1 MTHLETRAVQV
12 KAPALNGSSPMAVPI
27 YQTSTFACDD
37 PDVCARALRHPDRGY
52 AYSRHANPT
61 TRALEQTIAD
71 LEGSAACLAASS
83 GMGAISAVLFGLL
96 QPGDH
101 VIAQS
106 RLYGGTHGVL
116 SDLASRFGIEVS
128 RIVGTGTDELAGV
141 LRPRSRL
148 LYLETIANPT
158 TDVADL
164 PTMLAAS
171 RAAGLVSVV
180 DNTFATPVLCR
191 PHEYGADVV
200 IHSATKY
207 LGGHDDVVA
216 GIAAF
221 ADADLHRRV
230 WQFGINLGVVAD
242 PFASWLVLRGIKTLP
257 LRMARHCEN
266 AGRLAR
272 LLAGHPQVTSVRWP
286 GLADH
291 PGHALASRILDG
303 FGGVLCFD
311 HIGGREAAAKFVA
324 RLRQVLLAPSLGGP
338 ETLVLH
344 PASSSHRELDAR
356 ELRAAGI
363 GEGTIRVSAGLEH
376 FGDLQADFEQALAT

>member
-1 MTHLETRAVQV
+1 MTHVETRAVQV

-37 PDVCARALRHPDRGY
+37 PDVCAGALRHPDRGY

-83 GMGAISAVLFGLL
+83 GMGAISAVLLGLL
-96 QPGDH
+96 QSGDH

-116 SDLASRFGIEVS
+116 SDLARRFGIEVS
-128 RIVGTGTDELAGV
+128 RIVGTGTDELASV

-158 TDVADL
+158 TDIADL

-221 ADADLHRRV
+221 ADADLYRRV
-230 WQFGINLGVVAD
+230 WQFGVNLGVVAD
-242 PFASWLVLRGIKTLP
+242 PFASRLVLRGIKTLP
-257 LRMARHCEN
+257 LRVARHCEN

-272 LLAGHPQVTSVRWP
+272 LLAGHPQVTNVRWP

-311 HIGGREAAAKFVA
+311 HIGGRAAAAEFVA
-324 RLRQVLLAPSLGGP
+324 RLRQVVLAPSLGGP

-344 PASSSHRELDAR
+344 PASSSHRELDAN

-376 FGDLQADFEQALAT
+376 FGDLQADFEQALAI

>member
-1 MTHLETRAVQV
+1 MTHPETRAVRV
-12 KAPALNGSSPMAVPI
+12 HTPALSGSSPMAVPI

-37 PDVCARALRHPDRGY
+37 PDACAGALRHPDHGY

-61 TRALEQTIAD
+61 TRALEQLIAD
-71 LEGSAACLAASS
+71 LEGSAASLASSS
-83 GMGAISAVLFGLL
+83 GMGAINSVLFGLL

-101 VIAQS
+101 VIAQG

-116 SDLASRFGIEVS
+116 SDLARRFGIELS
-128 RIVGTGTDELAGV
+128 RMSGTGADELAAV
-141 LRPRSRL
+141 LRPRSKM

-158 TDVADL
+158 TEVADL
-164 PTMLAAS
+164 PTLLAAG
-171 RAAGLVSVV
+171 RAAGLVTVV

-191 PHEYGADVV
+191 PHEHGADVV

-216 GIAAF
+216 GVAAF

-230 WQFGINLGVVAD
+230 WQFAVNLGAVAD

-272 LLAGHPQVTSVRWP
+272 LLAGHPQANNVRWP

-291 PGHALASRILDG
+291 PSHALATRILDG

-311 HIGGREAAAKFVA
+311 HVGGRAAAAKFVA
-324 RLRQVLLAPSLGGP
+324 RLRQATLAPSLGGP

-376 FGDLQADFEQALAT
+376 FADLQADFEQALAA

>member
-1 MTHLETRAVQV
+1 MTRLETRAVRV
-12 KAPALNGSSPMAVPI
+12 KAPALSGSSPMAVPI

-37 PDVCARALRHPDRGY
+37 PDICAGALLNPDRGY

-61 TRALEQTIAD
+61 TRALEQMIAD
-71 LEGSAACLAASS
+71 LEGSAASLAASS
-83 GMGAISAVLFGLL
+83 GMGAINNVLLGLL

-101 VIAQS
+101 VIAQG
-106 RLYGGTHGVL
+106 RLYGGTHAVF
-116 SDLASRFGIEVS
+116 SDLARRFGIEVS
-128 RIVGTGTDELAGV
+128 RISGTSADELTAV
-141 LRPRSRL
+141 LRPRSKV

-164 PTMLAAS
+164 PALLAAG

-191 PHEYGADVV
+191 PHEHGADVV

-221 ADADLHRRV
+221 ADLALHKRV
-230 WQFGINLGVVAD
+230 WQFAVNLGAVAD

-257 LRMARHCEN
+257 LRIARHCEN

-272 LLAGHPQVTSVRWP
+272 LLAGHPQVSNVRWP

-291 PGHALASRILDG
+291 PSHALASRILDG

-311 HIGGREAAAKFVA
+311 HVGGRAAAAKFVA
-324 RLRQVLLAPSLGGP
+324 RLQQATLAPSLGGP

-344 PASSSHRELDAR
+344 PASSSHRELDER

-376 FGDLQADFEQALAT
+376 FEDLQADFEQALAT

>member
-1 MTHLETRAVQV
+1 MTHPETRAVRV
-12 KAPALNGSSPMAVPI
+12 KAPVLSGASPMAVPI
-27 YQTSTFACDD
+27 YQTSTFASDD
-37 PDVCARALRHPDRGY
+37 PDVCAEALRHPDRGY

-61 TRALEQTIAD
+61 TRALEQMVAD
-71 LEGSAACLAASS
+71 LEGGAASLATSS
-83 GMGAISAVLFGLL
+83 GMGAINTVLLGLL

-116 SDLASRFGIEVS
+116 SDLARRFGIEVS
-128 RIVGTGTDELAGV
+128 RISGTSADELAAA
-141 LRPRSRL
+141 LRPRSKV

-158 TDVADL
+158 TEVADL
-164 PTMLAAS
+164 PTLLAVG
-171 RAAGLVSVV
+171 RAAGLVGVV

-191 PHEYGADVV
+191 PREHGADVV

-221 ADADLHRRV
+221 ADADLHQRV
-230 WQFGINLGVVAD
+230 WQFAVNLGVVAD
-242 PFASWLVLRGIKTLP
+242 PFASWLVLRGIKTLS
-257 LRMARHCEN
+257 LRVARHCEN

-272 LLAGHPQVTSVRWP
+272 LLAGHPQVSNVRWP

-291 PGHALASRILDG
+291 PSHALASRILDG

-311 HIGGREAAAKFVA
+311 HIGGRAEAKKFVA
-324 RLRQVLLAPSLGGP
+324 RLRQAILAPSLGGP

-344 PASSSHRELDAR
+344 PASSSHRELDAG

-376 FGDLQADFEQALAT
+376 FEDLQADFEQALAT